1 MGAEMFL
8 EDMDGAYLSNETL
21 SFLLDLMRQSGN
33 IEIDKKI

>member
-8 EDMDGAYLSNETL
+8 EGLDGAYLSNETL